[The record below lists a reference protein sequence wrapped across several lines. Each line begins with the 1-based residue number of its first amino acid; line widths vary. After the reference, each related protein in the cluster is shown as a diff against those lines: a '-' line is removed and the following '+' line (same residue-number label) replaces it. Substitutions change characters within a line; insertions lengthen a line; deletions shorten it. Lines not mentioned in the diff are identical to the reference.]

1 MLNDKEK
8 RVLEAINEYIKE
20 HEYSPTIRDL
30 CQILGYKSTKTIWT
44 YLHKLQEKKLINYK
58 HNKKRNITLNKINSP
73 LIAINTSEKLTLLN
87 KECVIYHVKSNF
99 LKEFNI
105 LKNEYLIIDTSK
117 CPKNNQL
124 GLFIINNEY
133 RIMKFNYKDGYY
145 ILNDNETEILHKV
158 NIIGKVVGL
167 YKTI

>member
-87 KECVIYHVKSNF
+87 KECVIYHVKSNV

-105 LKNEYLIIDTSK
+105 LKNEYLIVDTSK
-117 CPKNNQL
+117 RPKNNQL